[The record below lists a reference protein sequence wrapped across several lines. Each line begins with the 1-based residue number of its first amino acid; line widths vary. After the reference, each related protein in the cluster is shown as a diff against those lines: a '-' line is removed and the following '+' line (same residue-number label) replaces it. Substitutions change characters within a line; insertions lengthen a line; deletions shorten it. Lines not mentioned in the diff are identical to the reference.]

1 MFQEFFAQIHY
12 FMYFILYIRMQ
23 NSFQKP
29 LSAAQEAK
37 YLERLKNGDS
47 EARDVLI
54 NHNLRLV
61 AHVVKKYY
69 ATESEQDD
77 LLSIGT
83 IGLIKAV
90 DSYNFDTGARFST
103 YAARCIENEILMHF
117 RSQRKS
123 SQDISINDVID
134 TDKEGNEL
142 TLIDV
147 IASEDTI
154 VDAIDKKF
162 KIEHMLQ
169 GINTILDDRE
179 KKIIILRYGLNNCY
193 PKSQQDTADLMGIS
207 RSYVSRIEKK
217 ALEKLRKRFHEAP
230 H

>member
-1 MFQEFFAQIHY
+1 MFQEFFAQIHH

-90 DSYNFDTGARFST
+90 DSYNFDKGARFST
-103 YAARCIENEILMHF
+103 YAARCIEN
-117 RSQRKS
+117 
-123 SQDISINDVID
+123 
-134 TDKEGNEL
+134 EGNEL

>member
-1 MFQEFFAQIHY
+1 MFQEFFEQIHH

-54 NHNLRLV
+54 NHDLRLV

-77 LLSIGT
+77 LLSI
-83 IGLIKAV
+83 
-90 DSYNFDTGARFST
+90 
-103 YAARCIENEILMHF
+103 AARCIENEILMHF

-193 PKSQQDTADLMGIS
+193 PKSKQDTADLMGIS